1 MCFGIVKQLFTT
13 KIQLQLFHA
22 AETRDKCPSQKP
34 FGSYGVFT
42 FFSNDTSFQ
51 QLFSF
56 FSDDTG
62 CPGGWVRHTTLC
74 FHVIDSPTLKWDVA
88 RTTCQNLAADLA
100 IITSAA
106 ENNFIVDLIK
116 KQQTVTNGGAWL
128 GLYRKADNNFYWV
141 DDTPLG
147 GQYSAWASGE
157 PNSHDEK
164 CVHVYGK
171 GPKEGKW
178 NDDSCSL
185 AAEDANFN
193 SAPVVLCQKAVS

>member
-1 MCFGIVKQLFTT
+1 M
-13 KIQLQLFHA
+13 
-22 AETRDKCPSQKP
+22 
-34 FGSYGVFT
+34 
-42 FFSNDTSFQ
+42 
-51 QLFSF
+51 
-56 FSDDTG
+56 
-62 CPGGWVRHTTLC
+62 
-74 FHVIDSPTLKWDVA
+74 
-88 RTTCQNLAADLA
+88 AADLA